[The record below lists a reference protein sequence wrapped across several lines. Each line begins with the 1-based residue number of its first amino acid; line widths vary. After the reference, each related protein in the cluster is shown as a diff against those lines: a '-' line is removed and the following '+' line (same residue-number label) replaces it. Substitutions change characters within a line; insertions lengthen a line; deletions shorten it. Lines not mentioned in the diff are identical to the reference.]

1 MTCLW
6 RTPLLTLGGWNLL
19 DGDDPTMRWDTLVVS
34 DSLVAEW
41 VCLGT
46 NEGEM
51 VVKELARLIISI
63 DETSLIPKHNTTQ

>member
-6 RTPLLTLGGWNLL
+6 RTPLLTPGDWKLL
-19 DGDDPTMRWDTLVVS
+19 DVVDPTMRWDTLVVS

-46 NEGEM
+46 SEGEM
-51 VVKELARLIISI
+51 VVGELARLKISI
-63 DETSLIPKHNTTQ
+63 YETSLVPKHNTTQ